1 MTPHIISGNTITAFI
16 GGELKTIDDSHPN
29 YDAIRTGLRAGNDV
43 DHLLDVAAALA
54 LYEDDLVKVGWDG
67 LTYNDQP
74 LHDYLSSRIIE
85 MARMKQPIDPWVKF
99 LKRLQLNPNP
109 EIREDLFE
117 WMEKAK
123 LPITPDGCF
132 LAYKK
137 VRDDYLSFHDGATR
151 NDIGSTIFLPREQ
164 CDPDRFSYCSTGL
177 HFCSFDYLS
186 FYAGDQGRVVILK
199 INPADVV
206 AFPRDDTAKGR
217 ATRYTIVDEVPA
229 SEVEWAWPAPVYATV
244 YATTGTS
251 MSTPTAPPSSAG

>member
-1 MTPHIISGNTITAFI
+1 M
-16 GGELKTIDDSHPN
+16 
-29 YDAIRTGLRAGNDV
+29 
-43 DHLLDVAAALA
+43 LDVASELRDQL

-85 MARMKQPIDPWVKF
+85 MARSKQPIDPWVKF
-99 LKRLQLNPNP
+99 LKRLQINPNP
-109 EIREDLFE
+109 EIRDDLFE
-117 WMEKAK
+117 WMEKAR

-137 VRDDYLSFHDGATR
+137 VGDDYLSFHDGRTR

-186 FYAGDQGRVVILK
+186 LYAGNQGRVVILK

-217 ATRYTIVDEVPA
+217 ATRYTIVDEVPK

-244 YATTGTS
+244 YDDDYWDDDEPADSPTIFGRLKAWAHPPITPPHP
-251 MSTPTAPPSSAG
+251 STPDQGALCRSAPFLLRGFLCAFTLP